1 MTLSLTL
8 WLQFGR
14 CWCGL
19 SNICFMGNIQS
30 LTTKEK
36 HGLSSPRGHKQ
47 LELICR
53 LESWEGACFVFLL
66 MVKYLQ
72 NEFKLAGASH
82 NECCFNCKANKSDV
96 PYNDFRPAAAWRK
109 TIVRHKDKTPT
120 SHPLKKIPGV
130 NGHSFHYD
138 TLHNLEEGVPAH
150 AVGNAM
156 FDLVCRTGGFPGT
169 QEEALQT
176 LYKKIAQQYVEQ
188 GIESSNRIKR
198 LTFSSFCNAKS
209 KFDNFPVLSGFKAK
223 HIRWLVNCMAP
234 ILQEF
239 VVEEDPYTKH
249 RLLVMENLEGMYDC
263 MDRCHLHMDKATAK
277 QFKQFGDM
285 ALLHYAKCSKISIS
299 ASKLAWST
307 TPKFHWVAHMVEQA
321 AFLNPKYVSTY
332 SGDHGG
338 VPSILSPCMF
348 EWGCTSQSPRKS
360 CLEVQAGPP
369 PQISTWVWRNSF
381 WQWRVGQCLVNLG
394 LAKRLTLALG
404 IWLCSCLFHQGLA
417 KGLFGCLLLL
427 PIVVLQKGLLTTR
440 SWKNNFLITCLSHQ
454 GLAKGLFDYLLVS
467 GPCKNWCLITCLSDL
482 KVLQKGFSITCLS
495 HQGLAKGLFD
505 LYYSMQAKKKKAAWD
520 MWEIWEFLAKSR
532 RYTGVNRNF
541 KIWKHTKYYFLKLS
555 EINLI
560 EIDLCFNDIME
571 IILLKWPFISIKLLK
586 FALLK

>member
-1 MTLSLTL
+1 MKS
-8 WLQFGR
+8 
-14 CWCGL
+14 GL
-19 SNICFMGNIQS
+19 GGGNNDLEQLAAMGNYRRSSGHVAGQ
-30 LTTKEK
+30 LTTKYCKDDSMTLPQPYFFECPVLK
-36 HGLSSPRGHKQ
+36 KSPDSWYLAKETVANFLPH
-47 LELICR
+47 EWFSW
-53 LESWEGACFVFLL
+53 LESHDSVSGASHLADFWASHNMSDPKLAKNPIYKEAQVFLPML
-66 MVKYLQ
+66 LHGDGGAFQRNDSINIISMRSLLSASNVATSQLLLAAVPKACCNKSDDPELDTMTAVWEVLVWSFQHMFYGKHPEFDHQGKAWAVKSKRAQAAGTHLQAGKLRGCLFCISADGEYLQ

-109 TIVRHKDKTPT
+109 TIVQHKDKTPT

-138 TLHNLEEGVPAH
+138 TLHNLEEGVAAH

-198 LTFSSFCNAKS
+198 LTFSSLCNAKS

-299 ASKLAWST
+299 AGKLAWSA

-332 SGDHGG
+332 SGETMVGYQASLAHACLNGTAPHK
-338 VPSILSPCMF
+338 VP
-348 EWGCTSQSPRKS
+348 EK
-360 CLEVQAGPP
+360 V
-369 PQISTWVWRNSF
+369 VWRF
-381 WQWRVGQCLVNLG
+381 RLG
-394 LAKRLTLALG
+394 L
-404 IWLCSCLFHQGLA
+404 H
-417 KGLFGCLLLL
+417 
-427 PIVVLQKGLLTTR
+427 
-440 SWKNNFLITCLSHQ
+440 
-454 GLAKGLFDYLLVS
+454 
-467 GPCKNWCLITCLSDL
+467 
-482 KVLQKGFSITCLS
+482 
-495 HQGLAKGLFD
+495 
-505 LYYSMQAKKKKAAWD
+505 
-520 MWEIWEFLAKSR
+520 
-532 RYTGVNRNF
+532 
-541 KIWKHTKYYFLKLS
+541 
-555 EINLI
+555 
-560 EIDLCFNDIME
+560 
-571 IILLKWPFISIKLLK
+571 LK
-586 FALLK
+586 FLYGCEEIVSDSVE